1 MATLDVADP
10 NWGAITLLA
19 AGGTVSVTNGSTV
32 ITTLVHVQVPKD
44 RLLFRGSLSKDNGSG
59 TPVNIVVASE
69 SLNLVEALT
78 VDGDTTTLRA
88 DPTDA
93 AGVNYLAPFNGSP
106 DAYPSADVKVG
117 AWMGLRFTNATG
129 SNCRWT
135 ANEDIVLLYPK
146 GR

>member
-19 AGGTVSVTNGSTV
+19 AGATVSVTNGATV
-32 ITTLVHVQVPKD
+32 LTTLVHVQVPKE

-59 TPVNIVVASE
+59 TPVNIDTANE
-69 SLNLVEALT
+69 TLTLVEALK
-78 VDGDTTTLRA
+78 VDGATTILRA
-88 DPTDA
+88 DPTDTS
-93 AGVNYLAPFNGSP
+93 GVNYLAPFNGSP
-106 DAYPSADVKVG
+106 NAYPSADVKAG
-117 AWMGLRFTNATG
+117 AWMGLRFTNGTG